1 MSLPPPVDAHY
12 EDDAPAPS
20 VAKGQVNGSSGLC
33 LTNLRGVR
41 WRIGLGIL
49 PSSHSS
55 KVDDFRKAVA
65 DSRRRYA
72 SLRYRLIMDSQHN
85 SPSFS
90 LDNPLSQ
97 NPDSLWVHFFQNA
110 ELEKMVEQ
118 DLSRLYPEP
127 GSFFQTPAFQTM
139 IRRVL
144 ISWCL
149 LHPEHGYKQ
158 GMHELL
164 APLLYVL
171 HVDMQHLLD
180 VRKNNMDHFVDEL
193 DWVSFPS
200 TSILSNYVLRKS
212 KKWDDLDDELNGFHE
227 GTTKHKSLD
236 DLDPETRDIIL
247 LSDSYGPEGELGILM
262 SERFMEHDAYCIFDA
277 LMSGGNGV
285 VAIADFFSPIPTAG
299 SRTGLSPV
307 IESSTAIYH
316 LLSVLDFSLHG
327 HLIALGVEPQYF
339 CLRWL
344 RVLYAREF
352 QLKNLLVM
360 WDEIFSTPNA
370 TDFPHT
376 KQDQQPYFKILA
388 SARGLFI
395 TAMSVSMILHLRSS
409 LLATQNATSC
419 LQKLLNFPDNVDLKR
434 LIEKA
439 HSFQA
444 RAFGTNFRL
453 SSPCEGFYYM
463 DKSLSVRGQGLQFGH
478 VTLKA
483 PPTPIPENYWEEKW
497 SLLQKRQDDKSGYIG
512 KNGPFFNVIKG
523 FCKER
528 LGIFGTLMNP
538 GPSKN
543 VNTKEGGFLHSLS
556 QNMFSGISKKPNV
569 VGCLADSRCDEASDS
584 VSKVII
590 KKEPNVEDNEYFN
603 EDSCIANVTENSSE
617 HFFLES
623 SANNITE
630 DTSLNVDDTMF
641 STMTSNL
648 SRSTDSD
655 ERSRVDLNSVNF
667 FNEKEIDSKDVS
679 FCNNGVAEAIADI
692 SDNLLEDDVT
702 VKQGSVSKEKKLL
715 PSKFQWLWKLGGDSN
730 QKIEEEE
737 AIEDMTKSTPNSSGV
752 NGKMESD
759 EDEVMGDDLRN
770 LGKMMLE
777 NIQVVE
783 SALHQGHCEF
793 ARNIENEE
801 QSHAMKSI
809 KELRKISHLLL
820 NM

>member
-1 MSLPPPVDAHY
+1 
-12 EDDAPAPS
+12 
-20 VAKGQVNGSSGLC
+20 
-33 LTNLRGVR
+33 
-41 WRIGLGIL
+41 
-49 PSSHSS
+49 
-55 KVDDFRKAVA
+55 
-65 DSRRRYA
+65 
-72 SLRYRLIMDSQHN
+72 
-85 SPSFS
+85 
-90 LDNPLSQ
+90 
-97 NPDSLWVHFFQNA
+97 
-110 ELEKMVEQ
+110 
-118 DLSRLYPEP
+118 
-127 GSFFQTPAFQTM
+127 
-139 IRRVL
+139 
-144 ISWCL
+144 
-149 LHPEHGYKQ
+149 
-158 GMHELL
+158 MHELL

-212 KKWDDLDDELNGFHE
+212 KKWDDLDDELNGFRE

-247 LSDSYGPEGELGILM
+247 LSDSYGPEGELGIIM

-285 VAIADFFSPIPTAG
+285 VAIADFFSPFPTVG
-299 SRTGLSPV
+299 SKTGLSPV

-316 LLSVLDFSLHG
+316 LLSILDSSLHG

-352 QLKNLLVM
+352 QLKNLLIM

-370 TDFPHT
+370 SDFLDT
-376 KQDQQPYFKILA
+376 KQDRQPYFKILA

-395 TAMSVSMILHLRSS
+395 TTMSVSMILHLRSS

-439 HSFQA
+439 NSFQA
-444 RAFGTNFRL
+444 RALGTNFRL
-453 SSPCEGFYYM
+453 SSPCEGFSYM
-463 DKSLSVRGQGLQFGH
+463 DKSLSIRDQGPQLGH

-483 PPTPIPENYWEEKW
+483 PLTPIPENYWEEKW
-497 SLLQKRQDDKSGYIG
+497 SLSNKRQDDESGYVG

-543 VNTKEGGFLHSLS
+543 VNTKEEGFLHSLS
-556 QNMFSGISKKPNV
+556 QNMLSSISQKSNV
-569 VGCLADSRCDEASDS
+569 IGYLADSRCNEVSDS
-584 VSKVII
+584 VSKVSIT
-590 KKEPNVEDNEYFN
+590 KESNVEDNEYFS
-603 EDSCIANVTENSSE
+603 EDSCIANITENSPE

-623 SANNITE
+623 SANNATE
-630 DTSLNVDDTMF
+630 DTSLNDDDNTMF
-641 STMTSNL
+641 FTMTSNL

-655 ERSRVDLNSVNF
+655 ERSRVNLNSVHF
-667 FNEKEIDSKDVS
+667 VNEEEIDSKDVS
-679 FCNNGVAEAIADI
+679 LCDNSVAEAITDIADE
-692 SDNLLEDDVT
+692 LFEDDVT
-702 VKQGSVSKEKKLL
+702 VKQGPVSKDKKLL
-715 PSKFQWLWKLGGDSN
+715 PDTFQWLWKLGGDSN

-737 AIEDMTKSTPNSSGV
+737 ATEDMIKSTPDSSGV
-752 NGKMESD
+752 TGKMESD
-759 EDEVMGDDLRN
+759 EDEVMGADLRN

-777 NIQVVE
+777 NIQVKF
-783 SALHQGHCEF
+783 LF
-793 ARNIENEE
+793 Y
-801 QSHAMKSI
+801 
-809 KELRKISHLLL
+809 LFLTF
-820 NM
+820 